1 MHSRRFCKM
10 LAQIWEETFFSD
22 CTGDEDSPD
31 TNFEDEEF
39 ENEDDCY
46 DTMVTEE
53 NEIRAE

>member
-1 MHSRRFCKM
+1 M